1 MDDFYVEPGIKPLV
15 DTMNATGRLKT
26 IGSCEGHR
34 TILGVRPP
42 YVYFKGDLSFAEKFG
57 AEVFGYGLIE
67 GKLNYEWRFIALFH
81 PKWGMCLH
89 LCMSSE
95 WFRRRRVAEDVQL
108 LSDLVSDLA
117 K

>member
-1 MDDFYVEPGIKPLV
+1 MENFYVEPGIRPLV
-15 DTMNATGRLKT
+15 DSMNATGKLRT
-26 IGSCEGHR
+26 IGSCEGHK

-57 AEVFGYGLIE
+57 AELFGYSITD
-67 GKLNYEWRFIALFH
+67 GKLNYEWSFTGLFH
-81 PKWGMCLH
+81 PNLGMCLH

-95 WFRRRRVAEDVQL
+95 WFCRRRVAEDIQF